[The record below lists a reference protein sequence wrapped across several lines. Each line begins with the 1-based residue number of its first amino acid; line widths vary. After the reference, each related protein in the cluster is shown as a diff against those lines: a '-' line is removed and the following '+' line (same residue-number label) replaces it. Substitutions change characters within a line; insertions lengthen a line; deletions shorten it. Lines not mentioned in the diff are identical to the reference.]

1 MEVDMAKTR
10 RKRHSYSSDK
20 RASVLAAAQKEGLTA
35 VQVQKKFGVTPV
47 TYYSWRKKYLL
58 AGRRGPMAL
67 SARSGG
73 DLTRQVRTTVQARVR
88 EILPSIVRSEVTQ
101 YLDTLF
107 GTRRGRPR
115 KV

>member
-1 MEVDMAKTR
+1 MPKAR

-20 RASVLAAAQKEGLTA
+20 RASVLAAAQKGGLTA
-35 VQVQKKFGVTPV
+35 VQVQKKFGVAPV

-58 AGRRGPMAL
+58 PGRRGSVAL
-67 SARSGG
+67 STRSGG
-73 DLTRQVRTTVQARVR
+73 DLTRQVRTTVQTRVR
-88 EILPSIVRSEVTQ
+88 EILPGIVRSEVTH

-107 GTRRGRPR
+107 GTRRGRTR